1 MGPLVSLLSTSWVRE
16 EFLQINR
23 DLTNMFSILGS
34 GEKLLDLTQ
43 ARQEQLRAVQQELK
57 RCDTFFE
64 EQEEAASRLT
74 SIAAAAKE
82 SRCPIR
88 LLHRRLLEQLHEV
101 EDVSALT
108 PDELIDELRYLQLA
122 AMYGTEEEAAE
133 EGAGPLGAPGKKKSK
148 GLDDTLQE
156 FLVQQLCAALAPKAA
171 QSQRTFFPHDAA
183 AAAPDGYL
191 CPISREPMVDPVILE
206 ETGFSYEEAE
216 IKRWLET
223 NSSCPA
229 SGRRISS
236 KRLIP
241 NINLKKG
248 IQEWAAQN
256 KIRLQAPAPH
266 VPLIVVH
273 PGDHDATP
281 TTSRDHLRY
290 GASGMSLICRV
301 ACVGRSSKFRTQV
314 PWAVSLLQFCGAFY
328 NTSRCTGRVVS
339 WWVADSDG
347 LMGDLVSSLC

>member
-1 MGPLVSLLSTSWVRE
+1 MGSSLGSCVNVCFGIGNLLAEAKHNKQECLQLVVDCIAVFVEKLPRYAITPGGIRVLDNIFKGLSDAEQLLRRVANMGPLVSLLSASWVRE

-156 FLVQQLCAALAPKAA
+156 FLVQQQQQHQMAT
-171 QSQRTFFPHDAA
+171 S
-183 AAAPDGYL
+183 
-191 CPISREPMVDPVILE
+191 
-206 ETGFSYEEAE
+206 
-216 IKRWLET
+216 
-223 NSSCPA
+223 
-229 SGRRISS
+229 
-236 KRLIP
+236 
-241 NINLKKG
+241 
-248 IQEWAAQN
+248 
-256 KIRLQAPAPH
+256 
-266 VPLIVVH
+266 VP
-273 PGDHDATP
+273 
-281 TTSRDHLRY
+281 
-290 GASGMSLICRV
+290 
-301 ACVGRSSKFRTQV
+301 
-314 PWAVSLLQFCGAFY
+314 
-328 NTSRCTGRVVS
+328 
-339 WWVADSDG
+339 
-347 LMGDLVSSLC
+347 